1 MTLDCGDRDS
11 YGDDTMMWPGVVT
24 NNLGPGTTSQLRPA
38 ETRIP
43 ESPGHQTADSQVL
56 RHSGHLNWNYFNN
69 HRNKMGTES
78 RGKSETFILR
88 PVLNFFFEPFENFL
102 MRSIHQNDTI
112 QSSLVVQ
119 PIQFRDFSGSV

>member
-1 MTLDCGDRDS
+1 MQYNIKEMEKAYICTNINFGLKFVWRQQETLTLNCGDRDS

-69 HRNKMGTES
+69 HRNKMATES
-78 RGKSETFILR
+78 RGKS
-88 PVLNFFFEPFENFL
+88 
-102 MRSIHQNDTI
+102 
-112 QSSLVVQ
+112 
-119 PIQFRDFSGSV
+119 